1 VIEPQFLIVAGVNGA
16 GKSTLTAS
24 RPDDLS
30 LGPVLDPD
38 VVARVLNPAN
48 YQGSAVEA
56 GKQVLAEANECLRQM
71 RSFAVETTLSG
82 HTYLRMLQNAKARG
96 FRTHLVYVGLANA
109 ELSIERVRIR
119 VRLGGHDVP
128 EQDIRRRYERSLA
141 NLKTALLLVDSASLF
156 DNSDAIGYK
165 LVAIAN
171 HGEITWLAPAPGW
184 AKLLAVLNV

>member
-1 VIEPQFLIVAGVNGA
+1 VAGVNGA

-24 RPDDLS
+24 RPEHLG

-38 VVARVLNPAN
+38 AVARMLNPSN
-48 YQGSAVEA
+48 YSGSAIEA
-56 GKQVLAEANECLRQM
+56 AKQVLAEANECLKQM

-82 HTYLRMLQNAKARG
+82 HTYLRMLQLAKDRG
-96 FRTHLVYVGLANA
+96 FKTRLLYVGLSTP

-119 VRLGGHDVP
+119 VGLGGHDVP

-141 NLKTALLLVDSASLF
+141 NLKTALSLVDSASLF

-165 LVAIAN
+165 LVALAD
-171 HGEITWLAPAPGW
+171 HGDITWLAPAPGW
-184 AKLLAVLNV
+184 AKLLQC